1 MKLQLLSLCAFVILS
16 FTAEKCRELVGEESS
31 SKTGKERF
39 TFLNCFDMSYGT
51 LACILK
57 EVVKVYLYYVRAVHV
72 HKVRIEAT
80 QRVVKEKMSQGQSF
94 SEATKL
100 ARQVGD
106 AMARKASVQ
115 VKHVM
120 GPIISS
126 GWDLFETLYV
136 GGTLTEGMVRSSGT
150 LIGAYAGGII
160 GEGNLKWFG
169 FLVGSQLGSWVGGRI
184 GLMVYD
190 VGIGV
195 QSLLQLIN
203 KGSSISYPI
212 FANRIMNYTEQE

>member
-1 MKLQLLSLCAFVILS
+1 
-16 FTAEKCRELVGEESS
+16 
-31 SKTGKERF
+31 
-39 TFLNCFDMSYGT
+39 MSYGT

-57 EVVKVYLYYVRAVHV
+57 EIVKVYSYYMRAVHV

-80 QRVVKEKMSQGQSF
+80 ERVVKEKMSEGQSL
-94 SEATKL
+94 SEAMKL
-100 ARQVGD
+100 ASQVGD
-106 AMARKASVQ
+106 ATARKASVQ
-115 VKHVM
+115 VKHIM

-136 GGTLTEGMVRSSGT
+136 GGTLAEGIVRSSGT

-160 GEGNLKWFG
+160 GEGNLRWFR

-195 QSLLQLIN
+195 QYLLQLIN
-203 KGSSISYPI
+203 KGSSKSYPI
-212 FANRIMNYTEQE
+212 VANRIINYTQQE